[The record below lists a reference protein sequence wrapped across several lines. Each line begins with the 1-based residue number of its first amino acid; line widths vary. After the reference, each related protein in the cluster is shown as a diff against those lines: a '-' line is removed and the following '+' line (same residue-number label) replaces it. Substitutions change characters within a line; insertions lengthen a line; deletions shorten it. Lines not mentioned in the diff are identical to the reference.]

1 MKKNIVYNILLSFT
15 NILFPLISFPYA
27 ARVLGPKGIGEVQF
41 VMSFAQYFSIFAA
54 IGIPIYGVREIAKVR
69 DSPAKL
75 SSTFLSLSTLFF
87 IASVAVSCIYFLIV
101 CLHPYF
107 SSNQH
112 YYIIAGILVFLSFS
126 YTDWYY
132 SGIEAFHKITIR
144 SIVVKSISLALLYTF
159 VKNSNDIYN
168 YLWISI
174 FSILGNQVYN
184 FVDIYFNLAIKKPVL
199 NFAEHIKPMLLIFG
213 ATIASSIYT
222 LWDTIILYFLT
233 SPEVVGYYTVS
244 TKLTKLIIPVITAI
258 GGALIPSI
266 TYYYNN
272 QQIDEAK
279 AFLRSS
285 LDVTIFTTIPVTVGL
300 MTLAPELIFTFAGN
314 EFAPS
319 VLTMQIMSVLPIIIG
334 LGHLLSFQW
343 LIPFGKNKAVFIAM
357 LIGLAVSILSNLVLI
372 PIYLDKGAALSA
384 VITECIVCAA
394 YYYYL
399 KSESSISINKR
410 LLFQTV
416 FSSLL
421 FIPII
426 LLVRLTTDNNI
437 VICILSIFTCVASYS
452 LLQFFVFKNFEV
464 FKSLLFKRI
473 NE

>member
-1 MKKNIVYNILLSFT
+1 
-15 NILFPLISFPYA
+15 
-27 ARVLGPKGIGEVQF
+27 
-41 VMSFAQYFSIFAA
+41 
-54 IGIPIYGVREIAKVR
+54 
-69 DSPAKL
+69 
-75 SSTFLSLSTLFF
+75 
-87 IASVAVSCIYFLIV
+87 
-101 CLHPYF
+101 
-107 SSNQH
+107 
-112 YYIIAGILVFLSFS
+112 
-126 YTDWYY
+126 
-132 SGIEAFHKITIR
+132 
-144 SIVVKSISLALLYTF
+144 
-159 VKNSNDIYN
+159 
-168 YLWISI
+168 
-174 FSILGNQVYN
+174 VYN

-272 QQIDEAK
+272 QQIDQAK

-285 LDVTIFTTIPVTVGL
+285 LDITIFTTIPVTVGL
-300 MTLAPELIFTFAGN
+300 MALAPELIFTFAGN

-357 LIGLAVSILSNLVLI
+357 LIGLGVSILSNLVLI

-384 VITECIVCAA
+384 VITECIVCVA

-399 KSESSISINKR
+399 RSETSISINKR

-437 VICILSIFTCVASYS
+437 VICILSIFTCVATYAV
-452 LLQFFVFKNFEV
+452 LQFFVFKNFEV
-464 FKSLLFKRI
+464 FKSLLYKRI